1 MATSKETL
9 KEKQQRKMALQKKYG
24 KRITIARQGREAFAK
39 KDYVK
44 AQKRYNEYLAILA
57 ELKEID
63 DIFKL
68 SPSMFDQQKEVT
80 EMLLVSHIYWDIA
93 RIHEMTPKLQANFY
107 KSLAQFV
114 RFTANQPYQIL
125 NAEMLRKYMK
135 KNKRVTPQYP
145 VLNDAYQQIY
155 IQSSKCYIATF
166 CFGSN
171 SAETTKLRAF
181 KNRLLGY
188 PWGLCFVK
196 YYYKISPLAVKR
208 LSEHRWLEKTLTPPI
223 KKLLKGFLW
232 LLELRRP
239 KL

>member
-166 CFGSN
+166 CFGTN
-171 SAETTKLRAF
+171 SVETVKLRAF
-181 KNRLLGY
+181 KNRLLEY
-188 PWGLCFVK
+188 PGGLSFVK

-208 LSEHRWLEKTLTPPI
+208 LSEHRWLEKILTPPI
-223 KKLLKGFLW
+223 KNLLKGFLW
-232 LLELRRP
+232 LLELRRT